1 MDASDAPGV
10 TSAEPGGIESREI
23 MKIASALGRRGSVS
37 VIEISE
43 LCPIFDVSGT
53 SSRLAVCV
61 ILRIMAAIAQ
71 ARGELVDLDLR
82 RPT

>member
-1 MDASDAPGV
+1 M
-10 TSAEPGGIESREI
+10 
-23 MKIASALGRRGSVS
+23 MKIASNLGRHGGVN

-61 ILRIMAAIAQ
+61 ILRVMAAITR
-71 ARGELVDLDLR
+71 ARGELVDPKLR
-82 RPT
+82 RPVD